1 MQVASIQ
8 RKTPVL
14 TPSRL
19 ACLAKIPT
27 VNLTAGCAHGCLY
40 CYARGYAAY
49 PGDGKVLVYA
59 DTAARLLA
67 ELARKRKLPRA
78 VYFSPSSDLFQ
89 PVPLV
94 LDLAYEVLSMLFERG
109 VGAAILTKGAI
120 PEPHMR
126 LLEAHAPL
134 VRAQVGLNTLDDA
147 LARLFEPG
155 APAPAARLAQV
166 RRLAA
171 AGIETQV
178 RLDPILPGLTDTAA
192 TLEPLCSSLATAGV
206 KEIAASMLFLRGA
219 VARSL
224 ARLGKGVRSHKTEG
238 SRPHFGDATARDTLL
253 GQFAAR
259 EYLRIRAENSTVYA
273 LPAADRRRTYA
284 LVSEIAARHGLTV
297 HVCGCKNPD
306 LGGEACGIAGAWPE
320 TAREKPSLWSAGGV
334 TEKGA

>member
-1 MQVASIQ
+1 MQVVAAQ

-40 CYARGYAAY
+40 CYARGYPTY

-59 DTAARLLA
+59 DTAARLRD
-67 ELARKRKLPRA
+67 ELARKRKLPQA

-94 LDLAYEVLSMLFERG
+94 LDLAYDILSMLFERG

-120 PEPHMR
+120 PERHMR

-134 VRAQVGLNTLDDA
+134 VRAQVGLNTLDA
-147 LARLFEPG
+147 RLARLFEPG

-171 AGIETQV
+171 AGIETQA
-178 RLDPILPGLTDTAA
+178 RLDPILPGLTDTAEA
-192 TLEPLCSSLATAGV
+192 LAPLCASLAAAGV

-219 VARSL
+219 IARSL
-224 ARLGKGVRSHKTEG
+224 TRLA
-238 SRPHFGDATARDTLL
+238 DAAARDAILAR
-253 GQFAAR
+253 FAAR
-259 EYLRIRAENSTVYA
+259 EHLRIRAENSTVYA

-284 LVSEIAARHGLTV
+284 LLAEIAAHHGLAV
-297 HVCGCKNPD
+297 RVCGCKNPD
-306 LGGEACGIAGAWPE
+306 LGGEACGIAGAWQR
-320 TAREKPSLWSAGGV
+320 ADSLRQAALWD
-334 TEKGA
+334 